1 MVMTVREIVGLDF
14 YEQHSALI
22 EWFRDLFCD
31 PDQDAMA
38 GIKKSYRWPPGDVVT
53 PLEELQ
59 HNFGKHLSRQ
69 TLEMAANELT
79 AASQNWR
86 IRPDEFADGE
96 EIEIRGRAFA
106 ADDRAG
112 QRLWHGYNEARDDL
126 LSKLSELSTK
136 IDAIDFSSARF
147 GHNHPPET
155 LADVP
160 ASKLDIAE
168 LKASV
173 LSLQN
178 EVAAQEPNPETL
190 VRHSGKLL
198 EFTKKVLAW
207 SGERGTKLVDAALS
221 STGKVAGPVI
231 ALDIFDLLPN
241 IYQVTAATEQ
251 FLGMLKVLL

>member
-1 MVMTVREIVGLDF
+1 MVMTVREIAGLDSD
-14 YEQHSALI
+14 EQQSVLI
-22 EWFRDLFCD
+22 EWFKDLFCD
-31 PDQDAMA
+31 PDQDAKA
-38 GIKKSYRWPPGDVVT
+38 GIKKRYRWPPGDVVN
-53 PLEELQ
+53 PIEELQ

-79 AASQNWR
+79 AMSHNWR
-86 IRPDEFADGE
+86 IKPDEFAEGE
-96 EIEIRGRAFA
+96 EIEIRGRTFA
-106 ADDRAG
+106 PDDRAS
-112 QRLWHGYNEARDDL
+112 QQSWHSYNEARDEL

-178 EVAAQEPNPETL
+178 EVAAQKPNPDTL
-190 VRHSGKLL
+190 KRQSGKLL
-198 EFTKKVLAW
+198 EFSKKILAW

-231 ALDIFDLLPN
+231 VLDVFDLLPN

-251 FLGMLKVLL
+251 FQAMLKVLL